1 MILAN
6 NKKLFQSKVL
16 GSLYS
21 IDGLP
26 CPSSPAPSAM
36 IRRGYPKV
44 SGLRAERL
52 GTTEQKPSS
61 YHILGLETRRVR
73 MQMWGDGAF
82 KLSIQR
88 ILDL

>member
-6 NKKLFQSKVL
+6 NKKLFLSKIL

-36 IRRGYPKV
+36 IRRGCPRV
-44 SGLRAERL
+44 SGLRWNAFER
-52 GTTEQKPSS
+52 
-61 YHILGLETRRVR
+61 
-73 MQMWGDGAF
+73 
-82 KLSIQR
+82 
-88 ILDL
+88 